1 MKKSR
6 VVTMAAAA
14 VLLLGIVV
22 PAAPQRAGD
31 GDAFSF
37 FITDRDGGFLGV
49 QLREVRHDDVAALKL
64 PAERGAVV
72 EKIIPESPAA
82 EAGLKE
88 SDVIVEFDG
97 ETIHSAA
104 QLTRL
109 VRETPVARSVNVA
122 VLRDGQRKPFT
133 IKLKERKGARALA
146 RPFPDGVPGIEPWLD
161 LDRMPRVI
169 TSIVGQPG
177 RLGVQVQNLTEQLA
191 EYFKVAQKSG
201 VLIASVTEGSPAQ
214 KAGLKAGDVIVAANG
229 KSIADTRDL
238 QEILRD
244 RSQTSVKLDCVRNG
258 QKMSFSVTLEA
269 SEKKPRG
276 EGIRL

>member
-1 MKKSR
+1 MKKSS
-6 VVTMAAAA
+6 VVTLAA
-14 VLLLGIVV
+14 VGILVLGIVIL
-22 PAAPQRAGD
+22 AAPQRARD

-37 FITDRDGGFLGV
+37 LITDREGGFLGV
-49 QLREVRHDDVAALKL
+49 QLREVRHDDVAAWKL

-109 VRETPVARSVNVA
+109 VSETPVGRSVNVV
-122 VLRDGQRKPFT
+122 VLRDGQRKAFT
-133 IKLKERKGARALA
+133 VKLKQRKGTRALA
-146 RPFPDGVPGIEPWLD
+146 RRFPDGAPGIEPWLD

-169 TSIVGQPG
+169 SSIVGQPG

-201 VLIASVTEGSPAQ
+201 VLIASVTDGSPAQ

-229 KSIADTRDL
+229 KSIGDARDL
-238 QEILRD
+238 QEILQD
-244 RSQTSVKLDCVRNG
+244 RSLTSVKLDCVRNG
-258 QKMSFSVTLEA
+258 QKISFTVTLEA
-269 SEKKPRG
+269 SEKKPKG